1 MVQGG
6 DPEGTGRGGVSIWG
20 KPFEDEIRVDRLK
33 HEGRGILSMAN
44 SGPNTNGSQ
53 FFITYKSCKHL
64 DKHHTVFGKVV
75 GGLEVLREMELVP
88 TDLRDRPLQDI
99 ILTKVVIFM
108 NPFTPAELAKEAA
121 EEEQLR
127 KIDES
132 GKEYGKWY
140 TAPQATEVTDNSKA
154 SSIGK
159 YMAETT
165 TSTTQ
170 KRKIDFGAV
179 KSDSKKQKTVGQFNN
194 FSSW

>member
-132 GKEYGKWY
+132 GVS
-140 TAPQATEVTDNSKA
+140 PDL
-154 SSIGK
+154 SSQ
-159 YMAETT
+159 
-165 TSTTQ
+165 S
-170 KRKIDFGAV
+170 V
-179 KSDSKKQKTVGQFNN
+179 S
-194 FSSW
+194 